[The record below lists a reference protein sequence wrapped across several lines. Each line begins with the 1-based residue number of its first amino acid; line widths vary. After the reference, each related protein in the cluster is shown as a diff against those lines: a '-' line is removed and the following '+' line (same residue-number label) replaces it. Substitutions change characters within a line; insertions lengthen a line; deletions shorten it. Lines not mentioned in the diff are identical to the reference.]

1 LQQKRA
7 SDLRPTRCISASVDI
22 CAVIG
27 RREPEMTIDGASERK
42 HVTVL
47 FADVR
52 GSMALAEQLDVEDWR
67 AIIDRFFV
75 LLADGVH
82 RFGGTVI
89 QYTGDGVM
97 AVFGAPVAYED
108 HAQRACAAALHLRDE
123 LRRHAQTLRRERG
136 FDFAVRM
143 GSRPR
148 RSSAGSSAPGSSSVW

>member
-52 GSMALAEQLDVEDWR
+52 
-67 AIIDRFFV
+67 
-75 LLADGVH
+75 
-82 RFGGTVI
+82 
-89 QYTGDGVM
+89 
-97 AVFGAPVAYED
+97 
-108 HAQRACAAALHLRDE
+108 
-123 LRRHAQTLRRERG
+123 
-136 FDFAVRM
+136 
-143 GSRPR
+143 
-148 RSSAGSSAPGSSSVW
+148 